1 MDSPNP
7 SPKKKTPQNAEKVA
21 KQAIEQAKQSAET
34 EPQKKKTGRP
44 SKYSPEIAKQI
55 CEQLSDGIPLREI
68 CRQEGFPAWQTIY
81 DWMYRD
87 DALGEEGVGLSRA
100 IAHARDVG
108 YDAIAEDCLR
118 IADNPATSEKITLT
132 EDPKTGNISKSI
144 IQFDDVNARKLQ
156 VETRLKLLA
165 KFNPK
170 KYGDRVALAGDAEN
184 PLKTQVDVTLFDTIL
199 TTLETRRQSKN
210 G

>member
-21 KQAIEQAKQSAET
+21 KQAIEQAMQSAET
-34 EPQKKKTGRP
+34 TPPKKKMGRP
-44 SKYSPEIAKQI
+44 LKYDPAIADKI
-55 CEQLSDGIPLREI
+55 CEQLADGIPLREI
-68 CRQEGFPAWQTIY
+68 CRQDGYPAWQTIY
-81 DWMYRD
+81 YWMTAD
-87 DALGEEGVGLSRA
+87 DALGEKGKGLSKA
-100 IAHARDVG
+100 IAHARDIG
-108 YDAIAEDCLR
+108 YDALAEDCLR
-118 IADNPATSEKITLT
+118 IADNPMLSEKITLT
-132 EDPKTGNISKSI
+132 EDPKTGNINRSV

-170 KYGDRVALAGDAEN
+170 KYGDRVQLSGDAEN
-184 PLKTQVDVTLFDTIL
+184 PLSHKVEVQFFDEVVENL
-199 TTLETRRQSKN
+199 QLRRKN

>member
-1 MDSPNP
+1 
-7 SPKKKTPQNAEKVA
+7 VA
-21 KQAIEQAKQSAET
+21 KQAIEQAMQSAGT

-44 SKYSPEIAKQI
+44 SKYTPEIAKQM
-55 CEQLSDGIPLREI
+55 CEMLADGIPLREI
-68 CRQEGFPAWQTIY
+68 CRQDGFPAWQTVY

-87 DALGEEGVGLSRA
+87 DALGEKGVGLSRA
-100 IAHARDVG
+100 IAHARDIG
-108 YDAIAEDCLR
+108 YDALAEDCLR
-118 IADNPATSEKITLT
+118 IADNPMLSEKITLT
-132 EDPKTGNISKSI
+132 EDPKTGNINRSV

-170 KYGDRVALAGDAEN
+170 KYGDRVQLSGDAEN
-184 PLKTQVDVTLFDTIL
+184 PLSHKVEVQFFDEVVENL
-199 TTLETRRQSKN
+199 QLRRKN